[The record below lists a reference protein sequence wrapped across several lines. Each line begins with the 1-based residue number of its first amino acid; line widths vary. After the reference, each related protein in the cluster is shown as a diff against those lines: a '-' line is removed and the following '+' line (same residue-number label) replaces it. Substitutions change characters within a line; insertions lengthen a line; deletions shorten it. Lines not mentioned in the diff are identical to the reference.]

1 MFYSELPKRNIPDF
15 GTLRSYSGQREAVGR
30 IAAEQAMSPSGPGR
44 KRSGDSYGNDAGNQ
58 NL

>member
-44 KRSGDSYGNDAGNQ
+44 KRNADAYGDDSTN
-58 NL
+58 